1 LMETFLRED
10 LPHILSTPTAE
21 PPLRVPPSTAGTPSR
36 RSAPATTMRF
46 AINLQS
52 GTTVLLPPIWP
63 RQADGDA
70 PSGRSVDKRK
80 LVVANRAPEQ
90 HKGRS

>member
-1 LMETFLRED
+1 
-10 LPHILSTPTAE
+10 
-21 PPLRVPPSTAGTPSR
+21 
-36 RSAPATTMRF
+36 MRF